1 VRSLPLGSFLP
12 PPGMAVPLPSF
23 PLGSAMVETEDGR
36 KVGVAAERMARL
48 LTLCVSVVVEG
59 VFEVILAYVVVF
71 RRGRGGAAHK
81 LLTGAPL
88 SC

>member
-12 PPGMAVPLPSF
+12 PPGVAVPLPSF
-23 PLGSAMVETEDGR
+23 PLGSAMAEPTEDGR

-59 VFEVILAYVVVF
+59 VFEVILADVVIF
-71 RRGRGGAAHK
+71 RRGG
-81 LLTGAPL
+81 LLT